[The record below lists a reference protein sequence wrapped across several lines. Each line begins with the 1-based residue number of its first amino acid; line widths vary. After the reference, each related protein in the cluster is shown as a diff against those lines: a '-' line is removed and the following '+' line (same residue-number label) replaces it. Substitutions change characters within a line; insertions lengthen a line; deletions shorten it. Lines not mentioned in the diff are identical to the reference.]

1 MDISEL
7 LAVTIS
13 NDLLKAE
20 LMYHPRHTTEI
31 QEKMFTK
38 EEIIHF
44 LKDNK
49 IMYGLLMENIE
60 TLIQKIDNA
69 ILISTEV
76 DHSFSGDFK
85 DVMRLPLVDKDMKIA
100 TLIPPTKGKNG
111 MTVTGK
117 EIKAHQG
124 KTKLLRAGKNIQFRK
139 DNQSFYAL

>member
-20 LMYHPRHTTEI
+20 LVYHPRKTTDI
-31 QEKMFTK
+31 QEKKFIK
-38 EEIIHF
+38 EIRIVF

-49 IMYGLLMENIE
+49 IMYGCMMKNIE
-60 TLIQKIDNA
+60 KLILIIDFNEFLMLIAEGINKEDGLDGNIDYA

-85 DVMRLPLVDKDMKIA
+85 DVMRLPLVDKDMKI
-100 TLIPPTKGKNG
+100 
-111 MTVTGK
+111 
-117 EIKAHQG
+117 
-124 KTKLLRAGKNIQFRK
+124 
-139 DNQSFYAL
+139 